1 MDRQAVIVRRV
12 QVDDAERVASF
23 VNRALHGRVE
33 IRPRRVIERLGDVGF
48 LLAERNDV
56 LLGLIGWQVENLV
69 ACVTDLLI
77 WPARERERVGRGL
90 LSEMEKGAV
99 ELQAEAALLLLPP
112 SRLSELL
119 PFCES
124 FGYELR
130 TVADL
135 PGAWREIA
143 QQAGLDD
150 RDEIPVKEL
159 RADRVARP
167 L

>member
-1 MDRQAVIVRRV
+1 
-12 QVDDAERVASF
+12 
-23 VNRALHGRVE
+23 
-33 IRPRRVIERLGDVGF
+33 
-48 LLAERNDV
+48 
-56 LLGLIGWQVENLV
+56 
-69 ACVTDLLI
+69 
-77 WPARERERVGRGL
+77 
-90 LSEMEKGAV
+90 MEKGAV

-130 TVADL
+130 RVADL